1 MKAMITFK
9 YKKLY
14 LLQTIEGGYQ
24 GGPGDK

>member
-1 MKAMITFK
+1 MKEMFK
-9 YKKLY
+9 FNYKEKY

>member
-1 MKAMITFK
+1 MKELINFK
-9 YKKLY
+9 YKELY